1 MKAYRRRFVLFNM
14 LMVGIVLTAMVAGV
28 AVYMYRDYYDSLHDT
43 MAQVVKPLS
52 ALSAEASDAEPADTA
67 EADATQDPP
76 TSDSVETTETG
87 VGTDTPSPHA
97 AALPPEEDTP
107 QPPSVEQ
114 PPQAQGP
121 QPSSSSAPI
130 VPAGED
136 APPAGAETPQLP
148 EEAPAQVPGDAPQQP
163 VPEQMPQPPEDDLPS
178 PAGQPPQNEDNAS
191 NAGSRK
197 DIAAVVY
204 DPESDSTAVVSA
216 AAELDEDTLE
226 TVLPVI
232 AAQAEDFG
240 TLADYG
246 IIYYRSSSS
255 GGAEAIALTDT
266 GYIGSSMADLG
277 LTLAAVWLCAMAC
290 FLAVSIWLSRLAVRP
305 MEQSVEREKQF
316 VADVSHDL
324 KTPLAV
330 IAANN
335 SILLEDPEAPV
346 GSLKRWVDSTGQAAR
361 QMQALVGEMLTLA
374 AAQRGCE
381 APPVPIDFS
390 DVVEKA
396 ALQLES
402 VAYDKQVTLETELA
416 AHVTVPGSA
425 ESLQRIAASLVE
437 NAIKYEPAGGS
448 VTVRL
453 TAARRQARLAVR
465 NGGSIIPP
473 EALPHV
479 FDRFYRGEK
488 SRSPVEG
495 HGLGLA
501 IVRQLTENLGGSIT
515 VHSDETEGTVFLVTL
530 PGKETPQN

>member
-1 MKAYRRRFVLFNM
+1 MKAYRRRFALFNM
-14 LMVGIVLTAMVAGV
+14 LMVGVVLTAMVAGV

-52 ALSAEASDAEPADTA
+52 ALSGETADADPDDTA
-67 EADATQDPP
+67 DNSAAGNTP
-76 TSDSVETTETG
+76 TVDSGETTKTD
-87 VGTDTPSPHA
+87 VGTDAPSSPT
-97 AALPPEEDTP
+97 AALPPEENVP
-107 QPPSVEQ
+107 QQPFGEQ
-114 PPQAQGP
+114 PLPQAEEP
-121 QPSSSSAPI
+121 QPSSSSAPM
-130 VPAGED
+130 VSTGED
-136 APPAGAETPQLP
+136 APPAGSGTPQLP
-148 EEAPAQVPGDAPQQP
+148 EEAPERNPGDAPQQSA
-163 VPEQMPQPPEDDLPS
+163 PEQTPQPPEDVLPS
-178 PAGQPPQNEDNAS
+178 PAGQPAQKEDDTPKAD
-191 NAGSRK
+191 SRK

-216 AAELDEDTLE
+216 AAELDDNTLE

-232 AAQAEDFG
+232 AAQEEDFG

-246 IIYYRSSSS
+246 LIYYRSSSS

-290 FLAVSIWLSRLAVRP
+290 FLAVSIWLSKLAVRP

-335 SILLEDPEAPV
+335 SILLEDSEVPV
-346 GSLKRWVDSTGQAAR
+346 GTLRRWVDSTGQAAP
-361 QMQALVGEMLTLA
+361 QMQGLVDEMLTLA
-374 AAQRGCE
+374 AAQRGNE
-381 APPVPIDFS
+381 TPPVPVNLS

-402 VAYDKQVTLETELA
+402 VAYEKQVSLETEIA
-416 AHVTVPGSA
+416 AHITVLGST
-425 ESLQRIAASLVE
+425 EVLQRIAASLME
-437 NAIKYEPAGGS
+437 NAIKYEPSGGS
-448 VTVRL
+448 VAVRL
-453 TAARRQARLAVR
+453 TAAKRQVRLEVR
-465 NGGSIIPP
+465 NGGAIIPP
-473 EALPHV
+473 ETLPHV

-488 SRSPVEG
+488 SRSPMEG

-501 IVRQLTENLGGSIT
+501 IVKQLTENLGGSIT
-515 VHSDETEGTVFLVTL
+515 VRSSETEGMVFLVTL
-530 PGKETPQN
+530 PGKETT

>member
-1 MKAYRRRFVLFNM
+1 MMK
-14 LMVGIVLTAMVAGV
+14 GS
-28 AVYMYRDYYDSLHDT
+28 DCSL
-43 MAQVVKPLS
+43 K
-52 ALSAEASDAEPADTA
+52 
-67 EADATQDPP
+67 
-76 TSDSVETTETG
+76 TTT
-87 VGTDTPSPHA
+87 
-97 AALPPEEDTP
+97 ALPPEEDTP

-136 APPAGAETPQLP
+136 APPAGAEPPQLP
-148 EEAPAQVPGDAPQQP
+148 EEAPALAPGDAPQQP
-163 VPEQMPQPPEDDLPS
+163 APEQTPQSPEDDLPS
-178 PAGQPPQNEDNAS
+178 PAGQPPQNEDGVS
-191 NAGSRK
+191 NTGSRK

-216 AAELDEDTLE
+216 AAKLDDDTLE

-361 QMQALVGEMLTLA
+361 QMQALVDEMLTLA

-425 ESLQRIAASLVE
+425 ESLQCIAASLME

-453 TAARRQARLAVR
+453 TTARRQARLAVR

-515 VHSDETEGTVFLVTL
+515 VRSDETEGTVFLVTL
-530 PGKETPQN
+530 PGKELT

>member
-14 LMVGIVLTAMVAGV
+14 LMVGVVLTAMMAGV
-28 AVYMYRDYYDSLHDT
+28 AVYMYQDYYDSLHDT

-52 ALSAEASDAEPADTA
+52 ALSDEAADADPDESADNSAAGNTPTVDSGETTA
-67 EADATQDPP
+67 ADIEADA
-76 TSDSVETTETG
+76 
-87 VGTDTPSPHA
+87 PSSLT
-97 AALPPEEDTP
+97 AALPPE
-107 QPPSVEQ
+107 
-114 PPQAQGP
+114 A
-121 QPSSSSAPI
+121 
-130 VPAGED
+130 D
-136 APPAGAETPQLP
+136 A
-148 EEAPAQVPGDAPQQP
+148 
-163 VPEQMPQPPEDDLPS
+163 PQPPEDDLPS
-178 PAGQPPQNEDNAS
+178 PAGQPTQKEDDTPKAN
-191 NAGSRK
+191 SRK

-204 DPESDSTAVVSA
+204 DPESNSSAVVSA
-216 AAELDEDTLE
+216 AAELDDDTLE

-232 AAQAEDFG
+232 AAQEEDFG

-246 IIYYRSSSS
+246 LIYYRSSS

-290 FLAVSIWLSRLAVRP
+290 FLAVSIWLSKLAVRP

-361 QMQALVGEMLTLA
+361 QMQGLVDEMLTLA
-374 AAQRGCE
+374 AAQQGNETPRV
-381 APPVPIDFS
+381 PVNFS
-390 DVVEKA
+390 NVVEKS

-402 VAYDKQVTLETELA
+402 VAYEKQVALETKLA
-416 AHVTVPGSA
+416 AHVTVPGSTEA
-425 ESLQRIAASLVE
+425 LQRIAASLME
-437 NAIKYEPAGGS
+437 NAIKYEPSGGS
-448 VTVRL
+448 VAVRL
-453 TAARRQARLAVR
+453 TSVKRQVRLEVR

-488 SRSPVEG
+488 SRSPVAG

-501 IVRQLTENLGGSIT
+501 IVKQLTENLGGSIT
-515 VHSDETEGTVFLVTL
+515 VRSGETEGTVFLVTL
-530 PGKETPQN
+530 PGREST

>member
-1 MKAYRRRFVLFNM
+1 
-14 LMVGIVLTAMVAGV
+14 
-28 AVYMYRDYYDSLHDT
+28 
-43 MAQVVKPLS
+43 
-52 ALSAEASDAEPADTA
+52 
-67 EADATQDPP
+67 
-76 TSDSVETTETG
+76 
-87 VGTDTPSPHA
+87 
-97 AALPPEEDTP
+97 
-107 QPPSVEQ
+107 
-114 PPQAQGP
+114 
-121 QPSSSSAPI
+121 
-130 VPAGED
+130 
-136 APPAGAETPQLP
+136 
-148 EEAPAQVPGDAPQQP
+148 
-163 VPEQMPQPPEDDLPS
+163 
-178 PAGQPPQNEDNAS
+178 
-191 NAGSRK
+191 
-197 DIAAVVY
+197 
-204 DPESDSTAVVSA
+204 
-216 AAELDEDTLE
+216 
-226 TVLPVI
+226 
-232 AAQAEDFG
+232 
-240 TLADYG
+240 
-246 IIYYRSSSS
+246 
-255 GGAEAIALTDT
+255 
-266 GYIGSSMADLG
+266 
-277 LTLAAVWLCAMAC
+277 
-290 FLAVSIWLSRLAVRP
+290 

-346 GSLKRWVDSTGQAAR
+346 GSLKHWVDSTGQAAR
-361 QMQALVGEMLTLA
+361 QMQALVDEMLTLA

-453 TAARRQARLAVR
+453 TAARRQARLEVR